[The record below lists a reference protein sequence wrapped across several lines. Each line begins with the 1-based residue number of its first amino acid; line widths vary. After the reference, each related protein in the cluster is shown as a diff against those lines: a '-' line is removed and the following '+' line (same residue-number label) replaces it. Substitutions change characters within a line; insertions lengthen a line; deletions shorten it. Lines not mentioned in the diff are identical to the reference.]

1 MATQVL
7 HHGGI
12 GFETADRSDM
22 GLVRQN
28 NEDSLV
34 VEPSH
39 GLFAVCDGMGGHAAG
54 EVASALASKA
64 LNQAVRKEPQN
75 PVEALQQAVEEANR
89 SIFEAQARNPEY
101 RGMGTTITA
110 LLLDSPQ
117 SWLVHVGDSR
127 LYRWSQREG
136 LEQVSSDHSPV
147 YRLYQ
152 QGMLEKD
159 QLRRHP
165 HKNLLD
171 RSLGVMPT
179 VEPDVFPVQL
189 HQDDLFLLCS
199 DGLSDELSDREIAEI
214 MEEDELEAC
223 ADRLLAQAKATGGR
237 DNISL
242 ILLRILELPEDKDR

>member
-89 SIFEAQARNPEY
+89 SIFESQARNPEY

-110 LLLDSPQ
+110 LLLDS
-117 SWLVHVGDSR
+117 
-127 LYRWSQREG
+127 
-136 LEQVSSDHSPV
+136 
-147 YRLYQ
+147 
-152 QGMLEKD
+152 
-159 QLRRHP
+159 
-165 HKNLLD
+165 
-171 RSLGVMPT
+171 
-179 VEPDVFPVQL
+179 
-189 HQDDLFLLCS
+189 
-199 DGLSDELSDREIAEI
+199 
-214 MEEDELEAC
+214 
-223 ADRLLAQAKATGGR
+223 
-237 DNISL
+237 
-242 ILLRILELPEDKDR
+242 